1 MKRGER
7 KKKYGGETKLERYTG
22 RRGRRL
28 QPRLQICQAAE
39 ERLKC
44 LACQRFFFV
53 VFIYL
58 SAGKKTM
65 LLCDDWI
72 HSLIY

>member
-39 ERLKC
+39 ERRKC
-44 LACQRFFFV
+44 LACHRFFV

-58 SAGKKTM
+58 FKCWQEDYAA
-65 LLCDDWI
+65 L
-72 HSLIY
+72 